1 MWSIHR
7 KLSKIKSKTV
17 IDFRKNKMCS
27 EKTVIMVSMNSIF
40 MAIIYR
46 LNVVL
51 TILGEWED
59 GLSIC
64 GGGAVSVIEY

>member
-1 MWSIHR
+1 
-7 KLSKIKSKTV
+7 
-17 IDFRKNKMCS
+17 MCS